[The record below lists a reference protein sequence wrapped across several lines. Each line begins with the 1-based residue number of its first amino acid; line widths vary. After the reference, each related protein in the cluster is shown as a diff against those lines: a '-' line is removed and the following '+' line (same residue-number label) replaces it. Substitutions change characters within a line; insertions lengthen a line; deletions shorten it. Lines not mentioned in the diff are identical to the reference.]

1 MSDKK
6 GGEES
11 LKRPHTGSDTNQR
24 KIKIRF
30 KNFNPERQREVRAVD
45 ALNERGNTTIPEKLD
60 VVSRSNKLVE
70 DVSEKYDALMKG
82 ETIDD
87 EKMQE
92 DEDDEE
98 TIPLYEGEMKE
109 DWDLLEMK
117 TQDRLRQLARQS
129 IKAKL
134 AAKSER

>member
-11 LKRPHTGSDTNQR
+11 LKRPHTGSDTHQR

-45 ALNERGNTTIPEKLD
+45 ALNERGNTTIPEKMD
-60 VVSRSNKLVE
+60 VVSKSNKLIE

>member
-6 GGEES
+6 SGEES

-30 KNFNPERQREVRAVD
+30 KNFNPESQREARAVD
-45 ALNERGNTTIPEKLD
+45 ALNEGANTTISENLN
-60 VVSRSNKLVE
+60 VVSKSDKLVE

-87 EKMQE
+87 EEMQE
-92 DEDDEE
+92 DDE

-134 AAKSER
+134 AARSER